1 MTTKAS
7 GCTIFTHGD
16 FPSSKPVCDRE
27 CAAETPAYYMN
38 CDFSVILSYV
48 CVSPQVSVMCVS
60 QSTLSVCVLSV
71 SADNKRRAV
80 GRVLFP
86 LEGELGQAGR
96 VLWRELETEEVT
108 QV

>member
-1 MTTKAS
+1 MK
-7 GCTIFTHGD
+7 
-16 FPSSKPVCDRE
+16 
-27 CAAETPAYYMN
+27 
-38 CDFSVILSYV
+38 CDFIVKLSY
-48 CVSPQVSVMCVS
+48 VSPQVSVMCVS

-80 GRVLFP
+80 GRVRFP

-108 QV
+108 QVCTATPHTSRSHGVHQR